1 MPKRACPFEG
11 DLLPQ
16 MKVHVGEKQVNS
28 GVSSDRR
35 MRDVYGRYIRVA

>member
-16 MKVHVGEKQVNS
+16 IKVHVGEKQVNN
-28 GVSSDRR
+28 GVSSDQR
-35 MRDVYGRYIRVA
+35 MRDVYSKY